1 MKILFYY
8 SSIAEIYRRNKKP
21 RKYIETVDLYLKTYI
36 DTTSPSLSQKLTW
49 LQPQQGELSDNELI
63 NLIKEIKPD
72 IFCTSHF
79 LWNHVNIMDQL
90 KRIRP
95 LIDPNIIFV
104 AGGPSIDVNIN
115 SNFFK
120 EYPFINYAVYGS
132 GERAFLDLM
141 DSLVHKK
148 NLYKINTSNLAWYDF
163 EKQKQVTADYQ
174 YVPMLQIS
182 PYLHCKEAF
191 TNTVRKEQT
200 QGYALAI
207 SYELTRGCPYACTFC
222 DWNSGLGNKT
232 TRRKNTYQEEIDLF
246 HELQL
251 YDLYLGDANTGQYQE
266 DIDMFEYFSY
276 MNLNKGANFK
286 LKGNYS
292 KLRKENNLKL
302 FHLLA
307 KGNLTENGFMTAVQ
321 DINPQILRNIDRPSV
336 SWEDHVNII
345 DELFEAYPHLH
356 SHIQLIQGLPGQT
369 VSSWRETLKEVCK
382 KPVTLQIFVN
392 ELLAASPAVRDPE
405 YQKKW
410 QFVYSDSLRYSARTD
425 PPSYFRARF
434 PQSCISFTQKDFVKM
449 TILSHIYSA
458 LSGIKFAFGKY
469 HKTFNTELYVDKFLK
484 SNIYYLLEENL
495 YQNWLQDKFYYTIN
509 FNGDDFN
516 ICACN
521 GQEITMI
528 WSYNEKFRQFI
539 LDYATDE
546 NFKKEYYESFNTN
559 RVINAIAEY

>member
-36 DTTSPSLSQKLTW
+36 DLNNPSLSQKLIW
-49 LQPQQGELSDNELI
+49 LQPQQGELSDDQLI
-63 NLIKEIKPD
+63 NLIEEIKPD
-72 IFCTSHF
+72 ILCTSHF
-79 LWNHVNIMDQL
+79 LWNHVNIMAQL

-95 LIDPNIIFV
+95 LINSTIIFV

-120 EYPFINYAVYGS
+120 EYPFINYAVYGP

-141 DSLVHKK
+141 NSLVHNQ

-163 EKQKQVTADYQ
+163 EKQKQITADYQ
-174 YVPMLQIS
+174 YVPMSQTS

-191 TNTVRKEQT
+191 ANTVRKEQE
-200 QGYALAI
+200 QGYSLAI

-232 TRRKNTYQEEIDLF
+232 TRRKNTYQNEIDLF
-246 HELQL
+246 HDLQL

-292 KLRKENNLKL
+292 KLKKENNLKL

-321 DINPQILRNIDRPSV
+321 DINPQILKNIDRPSV
-336 SWEDHVNII
+336 SWEDHVKII

-410 QFVYSDSLRYSARTD
+410 QFVYSNSLRYSARTN
-425 PPSYFRARF
+425 PPSYFRAKF
-434 PQSCISFTQKDFVKM
+434 PQSCISFTQKDFVKI

-458 LSGIKFAFGKY
+458 LSGIKFAFGEY
-469 HKTFNTELYVDKFLK
+469 HDTFNTELYVDKFLE
-484 SNIYYLLEENL
+484 SNTYYLLEENL
-495 YQNWLQDKFYYTIN
+495 YQNWSQDKFYYTV
-509 FNGDDFN
+509 DFDGNNSN

-528 WSYNEKFRQFI
+528 WSYNTEFRQFI
-539 LDYATDE
+539 LDHATDE

-559 RVINAIAEY
+559 RIINAIAEY